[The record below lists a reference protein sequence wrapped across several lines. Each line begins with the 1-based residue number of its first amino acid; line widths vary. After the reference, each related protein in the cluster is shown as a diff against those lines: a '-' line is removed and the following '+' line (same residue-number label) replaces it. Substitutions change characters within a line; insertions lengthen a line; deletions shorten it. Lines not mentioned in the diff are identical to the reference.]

1 MKAHQRYK
9 NIFGEIHSLTEQ
21 IPWSTGVSNLFEWCA
36 WATDSVLGITKTQY
50 EARIVQWC
58 DEVKEASLEEKKA
71 YVRKNIEEEKKINDG
86 FEPHEKSRRGIV
98 SPTEALR
105 RAKFFSEDYLNKEF
119 DIFWGLASDTYL
131 DHFYGRFFSLSKGG
145 RWFCHGNSGLFSN
158 STRISDMQMDNLSY
172 NPDRKL
178 LVANELKLGGKK
190 NPDQILKYALMQKQ
204 LIERQFIAPDTRLVL
219 FFIGKEVEEHDWSA
233 LIEEEV
239 LYCRTSPK
247 STVKR
252 ASACA
257 DIARNIEFVSTAWA
271 AILKFNESY
280 KNSLDAKTQQV
291 ELKLVEGFNES
302 LRQKAFL
309 GLAPQATCSSS

>member
-9 NIFGEIHSLTEQ
+9 EIFGEMRSLNEQ
-21 IPWSTGVSNLFEWCA
+21 IPWTTGVSNLFEWCA
-36 WATDSVLGITKTQY
+36 WATDSILGITKTQY
-50 EARIVQWC
+50 TARIVQWC
-58 DEVKEASLEEKKA
+58 DEVKSAPLEEKLAFVK
-71 YVRKNIEEEKKINDG
+71 RKIEEEKKNNDCN
-86 FEPHEKSRRGIV
+86 EPHKKLKRGIV

-131 DHFYGRFFSLSKGG
+131 DQFYGRFFSFSKGG

-158 STRISDMQMDNLSY
+158 STRITDMQMDNLSY
-172 NPDRKL
+172 NPDQKL

-204 LIERQFIAPDTRLVL
+204 LMERQFIKPETRLVL
-219 FFIGKEVEEHDWSA
+219 FFIGKAAEAHDWNA
-233 LIEEEV
+233 LIDEEI
-239 LYCRTSPK
+239 LYCRMSQKT
-247 STVKR
+247 TVKR
-252 ASACA
+252 ASECA
-257 DIARNIEFVSTAWA
+257 DIARNIEFMNIAWA
-271 AILKFNESY
+271 DIFKFNEDY
-280 KNSLDAKTQQV
+280 KKSLNAKTQQV

-309 GLAPQATCSSS
+309 GPF

>member
-9 NIFGEIHSLTEQ
+9 EIFGEIKSLNEQ

-58 DEVKEASLEEKKA
+58 DEVKNAPLEEKKEF
-71 YVRKNIEEEKKINDG
+71 VRSKIEEEKKINDCA
-86 FEPHEKSRRGIV
+86 EPHKKPKRGIV

-119 DIFWGLASDTYL
+119 DIFWGLTSDTYL
-131 DHFYGRFFSLSKGG
+131 DQFYGQFFNFSKGG

-172 NPDRKL
+172 NPDQKL
-178 LVANELKLGGKK
+178 LVANELKLGGRK

-204 LIERQFIAPDTRLVL
+204 LVERQFINPDTRLVL
-219 FFIGKEVEEHDWSA
+219 FFIGKEAEKHDWNA
-233 LIEEEV
+233 LIEDEI
-239 LYCRTSPK
+239 LYCLTSPK

-252 ASACA
+252 AGACV
-257 DIARNIEFVSTAWA
+257 DIARNIEFVSASWA
-271 AILKFNESY
+271 DILKFNEDY
-280 KNSLDAKTQQV
+280 KKSLDVKTQQV
-291 ELKLVEGFNES
+291 ELKLIEGFNES

-309 GLAPQATCSSS
+309 GLSP